1 MKAASRISALL
12 AGIAMVATASAA
24 KADEITVG
32 YFLEW
37 PMPFQFAKVEGLYDE
52 ALGMKV
58 NWKSFDAGTAMSA
71 AMASGDVQISVSQGG
86 QDLQIADIAVVYN
99 DNDNCVVKAE
109 LEIDKDSAKEL
120 EGKKA
125 GVPIGTAAHYG
136 FLKQMAHFGVDVS
149 TMEVVDMS
157 PPDGAAAFA
166 QGSLDMVC
174 SWGGSLRRMKEH
186 GNVLLT
192 GAEKDAIGISVYD
205 VTSVPAS
212 FAAENADVLAK
223 FLKVTADMNAKWLT
237 DSAEMLPVI
246 AKDAGMSE
254 ADAADTLKGFQ
265 FPTVEAQLSDKWL
278 GKATPE
284 FLKGVGDFFKEQGN
298 IPESRDTYDG
308 AVNTGPLAAAAKM

>member
-1 MKAASRISALL
+1 M
-12 AGIAMVATASAA
+12 
-24 KADEITVG
+24 
-32 YFLEW
+32 
-37 PMPFQFAKVEGLYDE
+37 YDE

-58 NWKSFDAGTAMSA
+58 NWVVRHRHRDVGGDGLGRRADLGQPGRAALRGGDLRRTGPAG
-71 AMASGDVQISVSQGG
+71 SGYRRG
-86 QDLQIADIAVVYN
+86 LFN

-120 EGKKA
+120 EGKKV

-136 FLKQMAHFGVDVS
+136 FLKQMEHFGVDVS
-149 TMEVVDMS
+149 TMEVVDMA

-174 SWGGSLRRMKEH
+174 GWGGSLRRMKEH

-192 GAEKDAIGISVYD
+192 GAEKDEIGISVYD

-237 DSAEMLPVI
+237 DSEEMLPVI

-254 ADAADTLKGFQ
+254 ADAADTLEGFQ

-298 IPESRDTYDG
+298 IPTSRDTYDG